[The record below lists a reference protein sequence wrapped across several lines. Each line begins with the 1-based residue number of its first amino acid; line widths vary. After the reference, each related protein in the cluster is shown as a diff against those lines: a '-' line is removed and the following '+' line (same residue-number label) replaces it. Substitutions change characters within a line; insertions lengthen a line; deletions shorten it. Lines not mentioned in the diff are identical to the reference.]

1 MQLLNVDFSRKV
13 FSFVPLEKKLWGVR
27 KTRQDK
33 RVCQSVLVDTTKV
46 DYRQMDTPGVVL
58 Q

>member
-27 KTRQDK
+27 KTRQT
-33 RVCQSVLVDTTKV
+33 CLSVSTGWH
-46 DYRQMDTPGVVL
+46 Y
-58 Q
+58 